1 MAGIE
6 AGTAAMIIF
15 GFIFVFLIA
24 ILVYAS
30 RYKRVPPDRA
40 MVVYGRERV
49 REVRGQKKKVGFQ
62 IVKGGGK
69 FIMPIIEG
77 VEYLPLEIRT
87 LDITVKSVVTQEG
100 VMLDVEAVAQT
111 KIASDIDSLYTAA
124 EQLLHKTN
132 EEIDYVLIKSL
143 EGHVRGV
150 CANLTV
156 EQINSDRNKVSQEIQ
171 SIAVSDLKTM
181 GLNVRSFTIRDL
193 KDEVGY
199 LEAMGKKRTAEVKR
213 DAIIGEAEAKR
224 DAKIESAEADRL
236 GETARAVADT
246 QIAEAYRDK
255 KLKVAAYEEDV
266 NKKEADR
273 DIAYELQKTM
283 RDQELIQAK
292 MEVKLRE
299 KEKEIELSGQEIE
312 RKEKE
317 LEAMVRKPAKA
328 EADRNAFI
336 AEGKAKAHRAEGQA
350 DADVVKMKGR
360 SDADVVIMDGDA
372 DAKAFEA
379 KGNAQAEVTRT
390 QGFADAEALQAKGL
404 AEGKAIEAKGLG
416 EATAMDSKAEAW
428 IKYGDAAIAQIIIDK
443 LPEIAEELA
452 RPLQNTQK
460 LIIMGGGD
468 SGPSRLVKDGTQ
480 SIVQLSN
487 LVKTLTGMDIVDIV
501 KEGYSG
507 LTKSAKDTTVKAL
520 KKVKKTE

>member
-1 MAGIE
+1 MNLQDAVLY
-6 AGTAAMIIF
+6 
-15 GFIFVFLIA
+15 IFVIVFMLVVI
-24 ILVYAS
+24 ILVYAN

-40 MVVYGRERV
+40 MVVYGKEKI
-49 REVRGQKKKVGFQ
+49 REVRGQKKKIGFQ

-69 FIMPIIEG
+69 FIIPIIEG

-100 VMLDVEAVAQT
+100 VMLNVEAVAQT

-156 EQINSDRNKVSQEIQ
+156 EQINADRNKVSQEIQ
-171 SIAVSDLKTM
+171 SVAVTDLKTM

-193 KDEVGY
+193 SDEVGY

-213 DAIIGEAEAKR
+213 DAVIGEAEAKR
-224 DAKIESAEADRL
+224 DAKIESAEADKL
-236 GETARAVADT
+236 GETARAIADT
-246 QIAEAYRDK
+246 EIAKAFRDK
-255 KLKVAAYEEDV
+255 KLKIAEYEEEV

-273 DIAYELQKTM
+273 DIAYELQTTT

-299 KEKEIELSGQEIE
+299 KEKEIELSDKEIE

-317 LEAMVRKPAKA
+317 LEATVRKPARA

-336 AEGKAKAHRAEGQA
+336 ADGKAKAHRAEGQA
-350 DADVVKMKGR
+350 EADVVKMKGR
-360 SDADVVIMDGDA
+360 SDADVVVMDGESE
-372 DAKAFEA
+372 AKAFEA

-404 AEGKAIEAKGLG
+404 AEGKAIEAKGLA
-416 EATAMDSKAEAW
+416 EATAMDNKAEAW
-428 IKYGDAAIAQIIIDK
+428 RKYGEAAIAQIIIDK
-443 LPEIAEELA
+443 LPEIAEELS
-452 RPLQNTQK
+452 RPLENTQK
-460 LIIMGGGD
+460 LIIMGGD
-468 SGPSRLVKDGTQ
+468 SGPSKLVREGTN
-480 SIVQLSN
+480 SMVQLSN
-487 LVKTLTGMDIVDIV
+487 LVKTLTGMDLVEMV
-501 KEGYSG
+501 KEGYAG
-507 LTKSAKDTTVKAL
+507 ITKTTKDAVKTVKKG
-520 KKVKKTE
+520 KK